1 MIDWLIDWLINWL
14 IDWATTNLKLQVP
27 IRNGTLDLRTSLSDV
42 LPLSHR
48 DSVVSRVSTFPQSEL
63 VNIYLSFHVCTFIYH
78 VFLVLFFFFFFLFIY
93 LFFLIKVFLWYF
105 SQSCQTR
112 PRSRRLVGLFLQI
125 WIATW
130 NRGLFYFDFSCQLRK
145 CLIDKINAFYSFMFL

>member
-1 MIDWLIDWLINWL
+1 MIDWLIDWLI
-14 IDWATTNLKLQVP
+14 DWATTNIKLQVP
-27 IRNGTLDLRTSLSDV
+27 IRNGTLHLRTLLSDV
-42 LPLSHR
+42 LLLSHR

-63 VNIYLSFHVCTFIYH
+63 VNIYLSFYVCTFISH
-78 VFLVLFFFFFFLFIY
+78 VFLVLFFFF
-93 LFFLIKVFLWYF
+93 FFLIKVFLWYF

-145 CLIDKINAFYSFMFL
+145 CLIDKINAFYSFILSLTSEIHPC

>member
-1 MIDWLIDWLINWL
+1 MIDWLIDWLGDNEHKTPSPHKEW
-14 IDWATTNLKLQVP
+14 NSGP
-27 IRNGTLDLRTSLSDV
+27 STLLSDV

-63 VNIYLSFHVCTFIYH
+63 VNIYLSFYVCTLICH
-78 VFLVLFFFFFFLFIY
+78 VFLVLFFFFFL
-93 LFFLIKVFLWYF
+93 LIKVFLWYF

-145 CLIDKINAFYSFMFL
+145 CWIDKINAFYSFMFL